1 MYAVI
6 KTGGH
11 QEKVEVGQ
19 ILRVD
24 LTEEEVGSEI
34 QFPSVLLVADG
45 KEIQVGTPLVKGA
58 LVKGEVLAEV
68 KDDKVIIF
76 KMKRRQRYRR
86 TRGHRQ
92 QYLEVVITEINSG
105 KKVAK
110 AEEQALVRA
119 RARTAALA
127 AEKNGAPKM
136 TRAQKIAADIPKPRS
151 KKQVRRDQKSAVV
164 AE

>member
-19 ILRVD
+19 VLRVD

-68 KDDKVIIF
+68 KDDKVIVF

-105 KKVAK
+105 KKSGQGRGAGSC
-110 AEEQALVRA
+110 A
-119 RARTAALA
+119 RSC
-127 AEKNGAPKM
+127 PH
-136 TRAQKIAADIPKPRS
+136 RS
-151 KKQVRRDQKSAVV
+151 ACCRKERCA
-164 AE
+164 

>member
-24 LTEEEVGSEI
+24 LTDDEVGSDIE
-34 QFPSVLLVADG
+34 FNSVLLVADG
-45 KEIQVGTPLVKGA
+45 EDVRVGTPVVDGA
-58 LVKGEVLAEV
+58 VVKGEVLAELQG
-68 KDDKVIIF
+68 DKVIVF

-86 TRGHRQ
+86 KHGHRQ
-92 QYLEVVITEINSG
+92 QYLEVVVTEITAGDLSE
-105 KKVAK
+105 K
-110 AEEQALVRA
+110 ADEQTLVRA
-119 RARTAALA
+119 RARVAALA
-127 AEKNGAPKM
+127 EQKKEVRKP
-136 TRAQKIAADIPKPRS
+136 TLAQKITEGLPKPRS
-151 KKQVRRDQKSAVV
+151 KKQIRRDQKSAVV